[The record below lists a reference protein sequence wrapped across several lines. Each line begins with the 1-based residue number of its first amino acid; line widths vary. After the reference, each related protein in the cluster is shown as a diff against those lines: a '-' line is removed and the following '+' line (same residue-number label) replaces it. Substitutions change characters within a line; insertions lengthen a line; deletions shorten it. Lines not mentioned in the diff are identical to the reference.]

1 MSNIEQL
8 EAELT
13 ALNNLPEDEFGTC
26 ARSSKKYNRTEQ
38 QREVLRK
45 KIAMTKFAENTPIDD
60 TFSVKYNKED
70 DFNIGRFLDGNDT
83 AKENLLI
90 IESHTDEWVDHYVKQ
105 EIGCNSCYFH
115 KSTMFFNL
123 LGNFDTN
130 RNKKDMKYDS
140 NTVNH
145 MWLQGKTKEQ
155 IEAIVNRI
163 KGKKVYAV
171 WDFDYLIDLCVN
183 NHDRYYTNIQTF
195 ARRKDAESYLKKSI
209 AKVKQLNKQQK
220 VWDMLKHGRAYDM
233 FVATNKSFRE
243 VHVISIP
250 DNINVFGIEEFINTT
265 KDFFKPIFLDAYK
278 AKVQVESQ
286 EFLKDSFWFGEDHL
300 DIPTMQ
306 KYYQREVLDHPYA
319 SVMVRGKKKIFQNNV
334 IKFKQHIGVV

>member
-13 ALNNLPEDEFGTC
+13 ALNNLPEDEFVPLF
-26 ARSSKKYNRTEQ
+26 RSSKKSNRTEQ
-38 QREVLRK
+38 QREALRR
-45 KIAMTKFAENTPIDD
+45 KIAMTKFAENTDLD
-60 TFSVKYNKED
+60 NSFTLEYNKED
-70 DFNIGRFLDGNDT
+70 DFNIGRFLQGNDT

-90 IESHTDEWVDHYVKQ
+90 IESHTDKWVDHYVEQ
-105 EIGCNSCYFH
+105 EIGCKSSYFH
-115 KSTMFFNL
+115 KRTMFFNL

-145 MWLQGKTKEQ
+145 LWLHGKTKEQ
-155 IEAIVNRI
+155 IETIVNRI

-171 WDFDYLIDLCVN
+171 WDFDYLIDMCTN

-220 VWDMLKHGRAYDM
+220 VWDMLKHGRAHDM

-243 VHVISIP
+243 VHVISVP
-250 DNINVFGIEEFINTT
+250 NNINVFGIEEFINTT

-278 AKVQVESQ
+278 AKVQVESLRFFDD
-286 EFLKDSFWFGEDHL
+286 EFYFEASHM
-300 DIPTMQ
+300 DIPKLQ
-306 KYYQREVLDHPYA
+306 EYYQREVLFYPYA

-334 IKFKQHIGVV
+334 IKFKQHIGVA